1 MATPTEGVDDPNR
14 SQRRS
19 PKADQRPATWTTGTA
34 TARWRHPLAS
44 KGIWSGPTRCHDGGG
59 SSERL
64 AHVGEGVEVLVGGPA
79 RSQYDPVVYRSTRA
93 PNLPNA
99 VSASTATTRSSWRT
113 CAKIDPTQAATVVW
127 PIRVGGVV
135 VTDHKPGRR

>member
-1 MATPTEGVDDPNR
+1 M
-14 SQRRS
+14 
-19 PKADQRPATWTTGTA
+19 
-34 TARWRHPLAS
+34 
-44 KGIWSGPTRCHDGGG
+44 SGPRRCHDGGG

-99 VSASTATTRSSWRT
+99 VSASMATTRSSWRT
-113 CAKIDPTQAATVVW
+113 CAKIDPTAG
-127 PIRVGGVV
+127 RDGGFA
-135 VTDHKPGRR
+135 DPGRRVVVMDHEPGRR